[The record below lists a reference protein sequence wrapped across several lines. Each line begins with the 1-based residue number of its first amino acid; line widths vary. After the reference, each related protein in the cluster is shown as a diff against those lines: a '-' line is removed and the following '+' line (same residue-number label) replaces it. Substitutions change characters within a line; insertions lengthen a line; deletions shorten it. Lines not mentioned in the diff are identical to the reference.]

1 MMSIMSSRPE
11 QLVHVV
17 DVHRVLKTG
26 TACHQVLDLQ
36 PDLHQDL
43 NSLACLQAWGTLAGV
58 GHTTHVAG
66 VEHMMRWRKRQQKG
80 RMLHVHGCRCCMCM
94 GACAWVQ
101 MFGACAW
108 VLHAACAWVH
118 GHAACAWEQVAHT
131 QTVRPPRPVISQI
144 ADTRHASVISFL
156 STCLAD
162 PSTCLVTAS

>member
-1 MMSIMSSRPE
+1 MSIMSSRPE
-11 QLVHVV
+11 QLFHVV
-17 DVHRVLKTG
+17 DVHHVLKAR

-66 VEHMMRWRKRQQKG
+66 VEHMMRWRKDSKKG
-80 RMLHVHGCRCCMCM
+80 ACCMCMGADAACAWVHVHGCRCLVHVHGCCMLHVHGCM
-94 GACAWVQ
+94 G
-101 MFGACAW
+101 M
-108 VLHAACAWVH
+108 LHVH
-118 GHAACAWEQVAHT
+118 GSRWHT
-131 QTVRPPRPVISQI
+131 QTDRPLRPVISQI